1 MSKLEKLE
9 DESEK
14 SESDDMLQVLYTQ
27 KTYYS
32 LPGGLFIE
40 DVFSLYEN
48 IGKLII
54 FLKYPT

>member
-27 KTYYS
+27 KIYYS
-32 LPGGLFIE
+32 WSEQIE
-40 DVFSLYEN
+40 KDFSLHEN
-48 IGKLII
+48 IRKSIT
-54 FLKYPT
+54 FLNYHS

>member
-14 SESDDMLQVLYTQ
+14 SESDDMLQVPYSQ

-32 LPGGLFIE
+32 LPGDSLLKMSFI
-40 DVFSLYEN
+40 FMK
-48 IGKLII
+48 I
-54 FLKYPT
+54 